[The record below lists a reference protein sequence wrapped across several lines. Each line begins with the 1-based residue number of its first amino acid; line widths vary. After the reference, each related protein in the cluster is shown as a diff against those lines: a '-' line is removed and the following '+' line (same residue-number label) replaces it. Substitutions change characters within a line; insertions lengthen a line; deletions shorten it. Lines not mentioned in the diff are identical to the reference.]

1 MPEGPDIARIGAL
14 IGDPTRINILSA
26 LMGGQALTAGEL
38 AREAG
43 VTPQTASSHLAKL
56 VDGALIRPRR
66 QGRCVYYAL
75 AGHEVADLMEA
86 LDGLAIA
93 AGLQRTRPGP
103 RDAAMRRSRVC
114 YDHLAGELGVAML
127 DGLTDAGV
135 IADRDGALSLTEPG
149 EGFVRRFGVAPES
162 LRAGRRPVCK
172 ACLDWS
178 ERRSHL
184 AGALGK
190 ALLDR
195 IYAQGWA
202 RRLEGGRV
210 VAFTAPGLA
219 AFERTFGLGAA
230 AQTPSSAA
238 AISPMASARHGSSP
252 SPRVHAAER
261 PA

>member
-43 VTPQTASSHLAKL
+43 VTPQTASSHLARL
-56 VDGALIRPRR
+56 AEGALIRPRR

-93 AGLQRTRPGP
+93 AGLKRTRPGP

-127 DGLTDAGV
+127 DGLLAVGAV
-135 IADRDGALSLTEPG
+135 ADHDGALSLTEAG
-149 EGFVRRFGVAPES
+149 EPFVRGFGVEPET

-195 IYAQGWA
+195 IYALCWA
-202 RRLEGGRV
+202 HRPEGGRV
-210 VAFTAPGLA
+210 LVFTAPGLA
-219 AFERTFGLGAA
+219 AFERTFCLRAA
-230 AQTPSSAA
+230 A
-238 AISPMASARHGSSP
+238 
-252 SPRVHAAER
+252 
-261 PA
+261 